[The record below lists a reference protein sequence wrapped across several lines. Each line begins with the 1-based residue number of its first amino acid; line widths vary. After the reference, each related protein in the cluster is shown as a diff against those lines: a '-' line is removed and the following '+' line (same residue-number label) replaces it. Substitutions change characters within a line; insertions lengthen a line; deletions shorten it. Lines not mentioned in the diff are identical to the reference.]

1 MHSILSDSLLLGED
15 DDIALAKELPLLAV
29 LVEGVIAFHFR
40 IFVFGACSTGIRSNS
55 RSICSIGKF
64 LGSGCR

>member
-40 IFVFGACSTGIRSNS
+40 FWCLQHGYS
-55 RSICSIGKF
+55 
-64 LGSGCR
+64 